1 MNPQSLP
8 QLSHRTHKPLPS
20 DRKPQPRQNGF
31 SLIEVVIALAV
42 LAIALSA
49 LINSTSTAT
58 ANTISLRDK
67 TMAHW
72 VAMNK
77 IAAIR
82 LSGEW
87 PKLGI
92 TKGKSTLAE
101 REWEV
106 ESTINS
112 TPEPSIRRIDIRV
125 RKPGDPKDT
134 SLTLLTGFIHKRS
147 QQ

>member
-1 MNPQSLP
+1 MRRSVLE
-8 QLSHRTHKPLPS
+8 K
-20 DRKPQPRQNGF
+20 GI

-49 LINSTSTAT
+49 LINSTSSAT
-58 ANTISLRDK
+58 ANTIGLRDK

-77 IAAIR
+77 MAEIR

-87 PKLGI
+87 PDIGI
-92 TKGKSTLAE
+92 KKGKSQLAE

-106 ESTINS
+106 ETTING
-112 TPEPSIRRIDIRV
+112 TPEQSIRRVDIRI
-125 RKPGDPKDT
+125 RKPGDPKET

-147 QQ
+147 QK

>member
-1 MNPQSLP
+1 MKRPA
-8 QLSHRTHKPLPS
+8 R
-20 DRKPQPRQNGF
+20 GF

-49 LINSTSTAT
+49 LINSASTAT

-67 TMAHW
+67 TLAHW

-77 IAAIR
+77 LAEIR
-82 LSGEW
+82 LAGEW

-92 TKGKSTLAE
+92 SKGKSRLAD

-106 ESTINS
+106 ESTIS
-112 TPEPSIRRIDIRV
+112 GTPEPAIRRIDVRV
-125 RKPGDPKDT
+125 RKPGDPKET
-134 SLTLLTGFIHKRS
+134 SLTLLTGFINKPVAP
-147 QQ
+147 

>member
-1 MNPQSLP
+1 MKHATS
-8 QLSHRTHKPLPS
+8 SK
-20 DRKPQPRQNGF
+20 GF

-49 LINSTSTAT
+49 LINSTSKAT
-58 ANTISLRDK
+58 ANTIGLRDK

-77 IAAIR
+77 MAQIR
-82 LSGEW
+82 LSGRWLE
-87 PKLGI
+87 PGI
-92 TKGKSTLAE
+92 KKSKSELAE

-106 ESTINS
+106 ETTIGG
-112 TPEPSIRRIDIRV
+112 TPEPSIRRVDIRV
-125 RKPGDPKDT
+125 RQPGDPKET